1 MNFCPVCGD
10 KTEKTF
16 CEKHEK
22 NSFEHKDIV
31 LRVCE
36 CKKYFYRNRWNKFN
50 NLKLVAKKISKEC
63 IEEGLKTKLLIDEK
77 IEKKNFE
84 VEVIKNGE
92 KFLLPAKLQVEKCPV
107 CSKNDGTYFVSTIQ
121 IRPKNKEVLEFVK
134 KQVEKDEQTFISKI
148 NLLKEGYDILLSSN
162 KVALK
167 IGRKLT
173 KSFKGELKTSRHLFG
188 RDKQRSRDLYRV
200 TVCFRME

>member
-92 KFLLPAKLQVEKCPV
+92 
-107 CSKNDGTYFVSTIQ
+107 NY
-121 IRPKNKEVLEFVK
+121 N
-134 KQVEKDEQTFISKI
+134 
-148 NLLKEGYDILLSSN
+148 
-162 KVALK
+162 
-167 IGRKLT
+167 
-173 KSFKGELKTSRHLFG
+173 
-188 RDKQRSRDLYRV
+188 
-200 TVCFRME
+200 